1 MPHLLE
7 GTASHILKSF
17 CRWGWSD
24 AYLEVD
30 FHIDRLF
37 HRDREAAGL
46 PRSDDD
52 GWLVFHS
59 LRHTYCTLIVGT
71 GANMIEAQRLM
82 RHSDPRL
89 TANIYSHTQK
99 HQLQHVAEAVGKSVI
114 VENTALLRQ
123 QRTVDLNGADVNAC
137 RDGNSDEL
145 DIEAGEGVRTLD
157 FDLGKVALYH

>member
-1 MPHLLE
+1 
-7 GTASHILKSF
+7 
-17 CRWGWSD
+17 
-24 AYLEVD
+24 
-30 FHIDRLF
+30 
-37 HRDREAAGL
+37 
-46 PRSDDD
+46 
-52 GWLVFHS
+52 
-59 LRHTYCTLIVGT
+59 
-71 GANMIEAQRLM
+71 MIEAQRLM

-123 QRTVDLNGADVNAC
+123 QRTVDLNGADANAC
-137 RDGNSDEL
+137 RDGNLDEL